1 MAEPGLTP
9 SSDDQRAPVVSKET
23 VDEALAA
30 LMDAVD
36 VHVPFGPGFFCTRLR
51 AFVRDRCPNPAEALP
66 LVEIALDTGEVI
78 DVCHVIGLAPL
89 WIALAARDPR
99 RFGEATMRTEIIP
112 YATIRRITIRPISK
126 GSAAMGFD
134 REHQPAL
141 LVDAE
146 SSPEATL
153 SRAAGVQEA
162 EGGRSDVTRGG
173 PSKGG

>member
-1 MAEPGLTP
+1 M
-9 SSDDQRAPVVSKET
+9 SKEAI
-23 VDEALAA
+23 DDALAA

-36 VHVPFGPGFFCTRLR
+36 THVPFGPGFFCTRLR
-51 AFVRDRCPNPAEALP
+51 AFVRDSCPNPDEALP
-66 LVEIALDTGEVI
+66 LVEVALDTGEVI

-99 RFGEATMRTEIIP
+99 RLGEATMRTEIVP
-112 YATIRRITIRPISK
+112 YAAIRRITIRPVSK
-126 GSAAMGFD
+126 GATAMGFD

-153 SRAAGVQEA
+153 GRAAGAHEA
-162 EGGRSDVTRGG
+162 VGGRSDMTTRGA
-173 PSKGG
+173 SKGG